1 MKKLMLGLLM
11 AAGILSACANEPEK
25 TVSKEELPFLEVDLQ
40 IDPEQAEMGEEVIFT
55 AHVTYDGKPVTDAD
69 EVEFEIWRSQS
80 ETHEKREV
88 SHKKDGIYEL
98 GMDFTEEGTY
108 YVYAHVTAKDMHN
121 MPKKEF
127 VIGKPSEPETDQEPN
142 MDMDMENKEE
152 GKEHSSH

>member
-1 MKKLMLGLLM
+1 MKKLILGLLM
-11 AAGILSACANEPEK
+11 TAGILSACANEPEK
-25 TVSKEELPFLEVDLQ
+25 NASKEELPFLEVDLK

-98 GMDFTEEGTY
+98 GKEFTEEGTY

-127 VIGKPSEPETDQEPN
+127 VIGKPSEPETDQESN
-142 MDMDMENKEE
+142 MDMDMDNKEE